1 MSLRAALLLLF
12 LCAALGIGEHWA
24 LFDLD
29 HGTVGGRTGVASQAP
44 QRADQSPN
52 CTAAFRQWPLG
63 ASVHSGFEGHCTA
76 EESSLEECLGW
87 SSGATVGR
95 NQNGAQEEP
104 RPTGTLL
111 QLLRSLW
118 QEERLLLLRLRL
130 AVPSRAI
137 CGGTASTSVASSV
150 NMECSRTVREPDS
163 PTKAFAEVTAQGG
176 RSRSAR
182 ACRRRWWERQAG
194 RQAEWPKATRPSD
207 ASLGPS
213 AAEIGAAVFFDFG
226 IGLLG
231 GSVTV
236 GPAVGYTPLVQ
247 RSPSCRSCQHAWRPR
262 ALAES
267 DAEQSSA
274 PGGGHADEGSD
285 RASSGSRSEE
295 SLHYSMVGLHG
306 EASSCPLGP
315 ADRAKQSLGRLHRTR
330 RKVEAAIERVYSGS
344 FKALGGCSEGQL
356 RRGRGP
362 RHEDR
367 EGRGQGPLGGGRNYS
382 SAQGESGR
390 TTLCPGQGK
399 GKGGVGGSRPAG
411 PRTHSQALSAG
422 DRRHRSPSQG
432 LGLSLMILSGPSG
445 TNGVQEWTHS
455 VTRSADFVFPPLA
468 QFFGLQAEFEEIL
481 SQQGF
486 QMTTKW
492 YDPRIDVDLHHLAR
506 GATQDWG
513 ACVDGS
519 PSRASPGLGAGDY
532 MDNSVSIE
540 PSWVFARGV
549 DGAVL
554 QTCQSSDCHLNC
566 SATSCTVCRAFVHR
580 QHCSVVGH
588 APPSGKFWHDLSEV
602 PLQVA
607 SYPAYEAAVATSRAG
622 RCLRSCL
629 KAGVGVGG
637 ERVCKRVSF
646 GFGVSFWFPS
656 RTQLQRTCHLHPP
669 DGLAAPHDVS
679 STFSFPHLPF
689 WDFGHV
695 HMQAI
700 PAPVVEPAASDALKG
715 PISFL
720 SFASLPASEGCIPD
734 AGSQELSSPA
744 VAGGNLCLCNTSV
757 GRIPADSF
765 THHPCGPRAVRSP
778 LSSVG
783 AFDVGVALPS
793 ASWGRRLSSCS
804 SSVGLVSELSTL
816 DGFLPC
822 SASSDWDLVSHDP
835 PLLSDCDI
843 PVWECAR
850 KKPQSKQAAFRLG
863 AAPYCPPPVRN
874 PGLHKPLSDAG
885 HFQVAEP
892 QVLSPAEE
900 VLNPYSSF
908 DAVNGARS
916 LAAEADW
923 PTDRYITYAIDT
935 ARLPGNPLARFLR
948 FELVD
953 HPGPQVALTQDHG
966 IARLRAVVFDFRPF
980 QGQVEVIDTPPSVST
995 LEQVRL
1001 SRTINDVTAAV
1012 DVITGHAC
1020 TTIVNGVI
1028 APPLAALPMDA
1039 DLVLFQLWQDGAPL
1053 NTWRPYQFGDAR
1065 PPVPPIPDSDDMPS
1079 VSQGFRVFTGASSTR
1094 PAAIPRHSPVSVAPE
1109 DERYTF
1115 MDIRIGVSNRPKP
1128 PPGTQQACLADAML
1142 AVPRGAQPPLGA
1154 RIIERALPGLQEP
1167 QVTVTRV
1174 THDRGWHTIALDL
1187 RQVNLGIKVLHVRLG
1202 SSIRQ
1207 LFSYDSP
1214 LQHEL
1219 VQLGRGE
1226 IVFSYMMNLES
1237 CLLDTAFH
1245 VRTDTLTLTPL
1256 AGQHPGHSAA
1266 SSSAPSRWARRLQP
1280 QPLEVVTS
1288 LIEGSEGLFTVYDT
1302 VHHFRILRCEHSD
1315 TPEILIARALSLT
1328 PELPGAEGILLLH
1341 GIAELPFPQII
1352 LVPAGSGDLIVP
1364 LLYKINP
1371 VSVCTLAVPP
1381 DASTFMVAYH
1391 ASNSCRALTGAQHQ
1405 IARRTAAIVG
1415 HHGSVDPFRSGCA
1428 TEHGVLVLRGYS
1440 FASAALRR
1448 RLRSAGQPSPDFVEA
1463 RSWEPHDD
1471 LSVEDTHRIRVFR
1484 ARGLPGSV
1492 SIAPT
1497 ATLRSIRE
1505 YISLYC
1511 PSGPPA
1517 ALRWPTVCPGVPG
1530 AVPVVVALSEEA
1542 LDEARHWALVDIR
1555 RVGHPPLL
1563 PFQTVPLPAM
1573 VDLRTVLSLTRHEL
1587 PTLRPISGAYF
1598 NDYAL
1603 TEDPRMAGD
1612 IMLLTLM
1619 RWEPDRDNDAGAVV
1633 PALDINLDLLERRVA
1648 LHAFFNRYAPRVQG
1662 HGLALSSTSP
1672 SITEDSTDASASF
1685 HSGSLPEDLD
1695 ADEGLA
1701 LEAIGT
1707 PSTTTTSCP
1716 SLDSTSTTTGTPAM
1730 RTGASSSRSPGP
1742 RACNLVSS
1750 IEDVWAAGIRVYA
1763 VCGNCRPRH
1772 LEVVSPVCLAAVLTH
1787 FTEAFADMGL
1797 LPDAAHWLLSP
1808 RAHWLWNGELGVF
1821 LTTGWGSL
1829 EPRSVAIWIEPGHRW
1844 QEPFVTSVPNHAS
1857 REQIFTFLEL
1867 RGPFFP

>member
-1 MSLRAALLLLF
+1 M
-12 LCAALGIGEHWA
+12 
-24 LFDLD
+24 
-29 HGTVGGRTGVASQAP
+29 
-44 QRADQSPN
+44 
-52 CTAAFRQWPLG
+52 
-63 ASVHSGFEGHCTA
+63 
-76 EESSLEECLGW
+76 
-87 SSGATVGR
+87 
-95 NQNGAQEEP
+95 
-104 RPTGTLL
+104 
-111 QLLRSLW
+111 
-118 QEERLLLLRLRL
+118 
-130 AVPSRAI
+130 
-137 CGGTASTSVASSV
+137 
-150 NMECSRTVREPDS
+150 
-163 PTKAFAEVTAQGG
+163 
-176 RSRSAR
+176 
-182 ACRRRWWERQAG
+182 
-194 RQAEWPKATRPSD
+194 
-207 ASLGPS
+207 
-213 AAEIGAAVFFDFG
+213 
-226 IGLLG
+226 
-231 GSVTV
+231 
-236 GPAVGYTPLVQ
+236 
-247 RSPSCRSCQHAWRPR
+247 
-262 ALAES
+262 
-267 DAEQSSA
+267 
-274 PGGGHADEGSD
+274 
-285 RASSGSRSEE
+285 
-295 SLHYSMVGLHG
+295 
-306 EASSCPLGP
+306 
-315 ADRAKQSLGRLHRTR
+315 
-330 RKVEAAIERVYSGS
+330 
-344 FKALGGCSEGQL
+344 
-356 RRGRGP
+356 
-362 RHEDR
+362 
-367 EGRGQGPLGGGRNYS
+367 
-382 SAQGESGR
+382 
-390 TTLCPGQGK
+390 
-399 GKGGVGGSRPAG
+399 
-411 PRTHSQALSAG
+411 
-422 DRRHRSPSQG
+422 
-432 LGLSLMILSGPSG
+432 SLMIMSGPFG

-455 VTRSADFVFPPLA
+455 VTSSADFVFPPLA
-468 QFFGLQAEFEEIL
+468 QFFGLQAELEEIL

-492 YDPRIDVDLHHLAR
+492 YDPRIDADLHHLAR

-519 PSRASPGLGAGDY
+519 PSRASPGFGAGDY

-540 PSWVFARGV
+540 PSWDFARGV

-554 QTCQSSDCHLNC
+554 QTYQSSDCHLNC

-580 QHCSVVGH
+580 QHCSIAGH
-588 APPSGKFWHDLSEV
+588 ASPSGKFWHDFSEI
-602 PLQVA
+602 PQQVA
-607 SYPAYEAAVATSRAG
+607 TCPAYEAAVATSRVD
-622 RCLRSCL
+622 RRLRSCL
-629 KAGVGVGG
+629 KAGLGVGG
-637 ERVCKRVSF
+637 ERVRKRASF
-646 GFGVSFWFPS
+646 GFGVSFWFPA

-669 DGLAAPHDVS
+669 GGLAAPHDVS
-679 STFSFPHLPF
+679 STISSQHLPF

-734 AGSQELSSPA
+734 VGSQELSSPA
-744 VAGGNLCLCNTSV
+744 AAGGNLCPCNPSV
-757 GRIPADSF
+757 GRIPDGSF
-765 THHPCGPRAVRSP
+765 TYYPCEPRAVRSP
-778 LSSVG
+778 PSSVG
-783 AFDVGVALPS
+783 AIDAGVFPLS
-793 ASWGRRLSSCS
+793 ASWGRRLTSCS
-804 SSVGLVSELSTL
+804 SSVGLVSELSNL

-822 SASSDWDLVSHDP
+822 FATSDRALVSHAP
-835 PLLSDCDI
+835 PLLSNCDI
-843 PVWECAR
+843 PIWECAR

-863 AAPYCPPPVRN
+863 AAPYCPLPVRN

-892 QVLSPAEE
+892 LVLAPAEE

-908 DAVNGARS
+908 DAVNGART

-953 HPGPQVALTQDHG
+953 HPEPQVALTQDHG

-1001 SRTINDVTAAV
+1001 SRTINDIPAAV
-1012 DVITGHAC
+1012 DAITGHAC
-1020 TTIVNGVI
+1020 TTIVNGAI
-1028 APPLAALPMDA
+1028 APPLATLPMDA

-1065 PPVPPIPDSDDMPS
+1065 PPVPPIPDSADAPS
-1079 VSQGFRVFTGASSTR
+1079 ASQGFRVFTGASSTR
-1094 PAAIPRHSPVSVAPE
+1094 PAAVPRHSPISVAPE
-1109 DERYTF
+1109 GERYTF

-1128 PPGTQQACLADAML
+1128 PPGAQQACLADAML

-1154 RIIERALPGLQEP
+1154 RIIERALPGLHEP
-1167 QVTVTRV
+1167 QVIVTRV

-1219 VQLGRGE
+1219 VQLGRGA

-1256 AGQHPGHSAA
+1256 AGQHPGHSVA

-1288 LIEGSEGLFTVYDT
+1288 LIEGSEGLFTVFDT
-1302 VHHFRILRCEHSD
+1302 VHHYRILRCEHSD
-1315 TPEILIARALSLT
+1315 TPEILTARALSLT

-1371 VSVCTLAVPP
+1371 VSVCTSAVPP
-1381 DASTFMVAYH
+1381 DASAFMVAYH
-1391 ASNSCRALTGAQHQ
+1391 ASNSCKALTGAQHQ

-1492 SIAPT
+1492 SIVPT

-1517 ALRWPTVCPGVPG
+1517 ALRWPTVCPGLPG

-1573 VDLRTVLSLTRHEL
+1573 VDLRTVLSLMRHEL

-1619 RWEPDRDNDAGAVV
+1619 RWEPDRDSDAGAVI

-1695 ADEGLA
+1695 ADAGLA

-1707 PSTTTTSCP
+1707 LSTTTTSCP
-1716 SLDSTSTTTGTPAM
+1716 GLDSTSTTTGTPAT

-1750 IEDVWAAGIRVYA
+1750 IEDVWAAGIRIYA
-1763 VCGNCRPRH
+1763 VCGNCRPLH
-1772 LEVVSPVCLAAVLTH
+1772 LEVASPVCLAAVLTH
-1787 FTEAFADMGL
+1787 FTEAFAEMGL

-1844 QEPFVTSVPNHAS
+1844 KEPFVTSVPNHAS
-1857 REQIFTFLEL
+1857 REQILACVRIPGIERAVLSIDGVIWDGTPRFFHNGEVLQLRSTWHRMGSLPNHLVGDRIWGLFAMHCGCYGPARIRHAPLCGEARTRHTRGHFDAWLTPFMDRFLPSSTFNNIFLVVQT
-1867 RGPFFP
+1867 GPFLCLSLGTRLPPSVEDVQRFYDDYVLPAHGPRCVEDVKLVWNDACIFLARTPEFPCQLWLLLGEPSLDSIQLDYGQDLSQWPSPPDRVWFPGETKGNVGIAFLQDIATAAETPGPSRLFNIPAKPPWPVGVPEVAFSDDEIHGDTRSARSLFGSSSGDDTSVFEVHENAAPARPSQEPAATQQPPVPDRPVGFTEGSSSSSSSSSSSGSSSGNVLLQVRAKRLVSGLVTEAPVDPVVIRRIPTPCRSRKVDLPTPPEPPVQCILGSPLLDVSPFGVVKSLGMQMRLLQP